1 MVYAAIFLVFAVPAM
16 AMFTYTRVAD
26 WLENPVG
33 SIASTEQEK
42 TEKTPENKITAVT
55 S

>member
-26 WLENPVG
+26 RREGYDRKAGMLPD
-33 SIASTEQEK
+33 
-42 TEKTPENKITAVT
+42 P
-55 S
+55 